1 MPGWVDWM
9 NRKHTEKCSVFLGAK
24 RKMFSLLQN
33 SDFGD
38 SGLPFF
44 RETRPARAPAPQ
56 WTSALCSA
64 GAPAGSKKKGKRC
77 QALY

>member
-1 MPGWVDWM
+1 MQD
-9 NRKHTEKCSVFLGAK
+9 
-24 RKMFSLLQN
+24 

-44 RETRPARAPAPQ
+44 RETRPARAPALH

-64 GAPAGSKKKGKRC
+64 GAPAGSKTTHDDFPNTPGFRKRLTC
-77 QALY
+77 YLNPAT